1 MKLPVF
7 LAFMLFV
14 FSVAHAGPLEDI
26 RERQKG
32 VKTVK
37 AGFSQKKHTE
47 LLERPIKSSG
57 DFYFKSP
64 VGVRW
69 EYRDEMVVIYDGKY
83 LYLHYTEL
91 EQAEKVEGV
100 AGYAGPLIFDLE
112 VILKDYRV
120 EVEESEGAARLDL
133 MPKKRKPFKSMA
145 MTFPEGAA
153 FPSQIII
160 FEETGDHTVID
171 FHDIETNVPLSDKLF
186 RFIPPPGVVV
196 RERKLP

>member
-1 MKLPVF
+1 MKLPIS
-7 LAFMLFV
+7 LAFLLFV

-69 EYRDEMVVIYDGKY
+69 EYRDEMVVVYDGKT

-100 AGYAGPLIFDLE
+100 AGYAGPLVFDLE

-120 EVEESEGAARLDL
+120 EVEESNGAARLDL

-153 FPSQIII
+153 FPSQVKI
-160 FEETGDHTVID
+160 FEESGDHTVID
-171 FHDIETNVPLSDKLF
+171 FHDIKTNVPLSDKLF